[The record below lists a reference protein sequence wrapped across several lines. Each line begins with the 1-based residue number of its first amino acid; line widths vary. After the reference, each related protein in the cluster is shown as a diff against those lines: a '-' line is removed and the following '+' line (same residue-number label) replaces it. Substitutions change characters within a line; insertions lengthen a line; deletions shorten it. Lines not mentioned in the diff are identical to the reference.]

1 MLKNDDRTLRMT
13 QSLKI
18 KWRIWLL
25 VCRFGNLVAPVLVA
39 AHSVNNLGLRDEPE
53 DEKKETEKLW
63 REICLKTI
71 IKMHSLLNVLLNFA
85 YCDKKLQRIRVLKYY
100 EDYYVDDDR
109 VIEWHAGESHQKPK
123 AQKTSIKKD
132 LMPTAWHPSRWR
144 DWCMT
149 GDEKKEIM
157 VINMKLFCT

>member
-53 DEKKETEKLW
+53 DEKKETEKL
-63 REICLKTI
+63 KP
-71 IKMHSLLNVLLNFA
+71 
-85 YCDKKLQRIRVLKYY
+85 
-100 EDYYVDDDR
+100 EDYN
-109 VIEWHAGESHQKPK
+109 
-123 AQKTSIKKD
+123 KD
-132 LMPTAWHPSRWR
+132 AFFV
-144 DWCMT
+144 
-149 GDEKKEIM
+149 K
-157 VINMKLFCT
+157 CTT

>member
-63 REICLKTI
+63 SEICLKTI
-71 IKMHSLLNVLLNFA
+71 IKMHSLL
-85 YCDKKLQRIRVLKYY
+85 K
-100 EDYYVDDDR
+100 
-109 VIEWHAGESHQKPK
+109 
-123 AQKTSIKKD
+123 
-132 LMPTAWHPSRWR
+132 
-144 DWCMT
+144 
-149 GDEKKEIM
+149 
-157 VINMKLFCT
+157 CTT

>member
-1 MLKNDDRTLRMT
+1 MLKNDDRTLRIT

-63 REICLKTI
+63 RDLP
-71 IKMHSLLNVLLNFA
+71 
-85 YCDKKLQRIRVLKYY
+85 
-100 EDYYVDDDR
+100 EDYNKDAFFVKMYYLILRIV
-109 VIEWHAGESHQKPK
+109 
-123 AQKTSIKKD
+123 IKKY
-132 LMPTAWHPSRWR
+132 
-144 DWCMT
+144 
-149 GDEKKEIM
+149 KE
-157 VINMKLFCT
+157 

>member
-1 MLKNDDRTLRMT
+1 MKNDDRTLRMT

-85 YCDKKLQRIRVLKYY
+85 YCDKKNTKNK
-100 EDYYVDDDR
+100 
-109 VIEWHAGESHQKPK
+109 G
-123 AQKTSIKKD
+123 T
-132 LMPTAWHPSRWR
+132 
-144 DWCMT
+144 
-149 GDEKKEIM
+149 EI
-157 VINMKLFCT
+157 L